1 MKNTNSTRA
10 INVVEFPSERVSRP
24 VRDGATVIDIART
37 RMRAGVGHL
46 LNKLRVPAAIR
57 PMEVI
62 DEVTKQHVA
71 VAVDDLF
78 VRVSVNGRD
87 YYFDRLTG
95 RFDGT
100 GNAPD

>member
-1 MKNTNSTRA
+1 MASSSQVRA
-10 INVVEFPSERVSRP
+10 NIVDFPSHRVSRP
-24 VRDGATVIDIART
+24 VRDGATRFDIFRC
-37 RMRAGVGHL
+37 RIKAGVGRL
-46 LNKLRVPAAIR
+46 LNRLRMPAAIQ

-62 DEVTKQHVA
+62 DEITKQHVA

-78 VRVSVNGRD
+78 VRVSVDGRD

-100 GNAPD
+100 GSSPA